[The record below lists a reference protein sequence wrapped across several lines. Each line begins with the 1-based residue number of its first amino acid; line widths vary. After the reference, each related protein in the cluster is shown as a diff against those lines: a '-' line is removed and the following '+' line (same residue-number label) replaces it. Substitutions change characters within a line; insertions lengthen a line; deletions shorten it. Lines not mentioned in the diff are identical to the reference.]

1 MHTPNASRPASLLQ
15 VLLAGIV
22 GIVAPLALSQ
32 LAATWDLPPVGQG
45 RDAITAG
52 IGLSAVML
60 IPPSVFAAAV
70 GAVFPNHDRATPVTV
85 IDDSAF
91 GWLVSL
97 VTVGVFFGGSVLGFD
112 LAATSLLIAA
122 FGIVVGGALVLSAWL
137 VQHSLSILDP
147 DRLSAFL
154 ADRATHHPVL
164 RSLRRPDPNQPFRD
178 LCRVVRGYLDRQRPM
193 AAANAIDRMT
203 DVWRVQGERV
213 NKDSRSLAARVLGE
227 GRAREHWH
235 QYLAG
240 PTTCFVSVSGVEPDA
255 SSEAVA
261 RRRLR
266 CLEPWLLEH
275 NRDRPLIERALIRL
289 IKERYG
295 LV

>member
-1 MHTPNASRPASLLQ
+1 MHAPAAKPATLLV
-15 VLLAGIV
+15 VLLVGGIA
-22 GIVAPLALSQ
+22 VAMPLALSQ
-32 LAATWDLPPVGQG
+32 LADMLDQAPLRHG

-60 IPPSVFAAAV
+60 IPASVFAPAV
-70 GAVFPNHDRATPVTV
+70 GAMFPNYDRATPVAV
-85 IDDSAF
+85 IDDGAF
-91 GWLVSL
+91 RWLLGL
-97 VTVGVFFGGSVLGFD
+97 VTVGLFFGGSVLAFD
-112 LAATSLLIAA
+112 LAATPLLIAA
-122 FGIVVGGALVLSAWL
+122 FGVVVGCALVLSAWL
-137 VQHSLSILDP
+137 VEHSLSILDP

-227 GRAREHWH
+227 GRARQHWRP
-235 QYLAG
+235 YLDG
-240 PTTCFVSVSGVEPDA
+240 P
-255 SSEAVA
+255 
-261 RRRLR
+261 
-266 CLEPWLLEH
+266 
-275 NRDRPLIERALIRL
+275 I
-289 IKERYG
+289 
-295 LV
+295 